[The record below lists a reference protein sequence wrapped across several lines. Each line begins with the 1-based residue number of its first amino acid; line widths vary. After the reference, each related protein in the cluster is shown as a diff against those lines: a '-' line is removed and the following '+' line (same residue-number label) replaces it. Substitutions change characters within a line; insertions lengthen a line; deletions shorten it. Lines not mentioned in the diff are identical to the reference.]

1 MSAKKKV
8 IVITDGD
15 ASARAAAEKA
25 AEKLNCFFIAE
36 SCGNPSPVTGDILI
50 RHILRAEKEPV
61 LVLFDD
67 CGYAEEGPGEKALLT
82 VCRHPDIEILGVLAV
97 ASQSFAHEWAK
108 VHFSIE
114 RNGTLTEYGV
124 DKDGIKDTE
133 IGRIRGDTVYVLD
146 ELDLP
151 LVIGIGDLGK
161 MGGRDTAEKG
171 APVTSKALELIL
183 ERSGFNGGKSSG
195 FNKS

>member
-1 MSAKKKV
+1 MDTKKKV
-8 IVITDGD
+8 ILITDGD
-15 ASARAAAEKA
+15 ASARAAAEA
-25 AEKLNCFFIAE
+25 AANTLDCFFIAE
-36 SCGNPSPVTGDILI
+36 SSGNPSPVTGEVLI
-50 RHILRAEKEPV
+50 KLILRAKKEPV
-61 LVLFDD
+61 IILFDD

-82 VCRHPDIEILGVLAV
+82 VSRHPEIHILGVLAV
-97 ASQSFAHEWAK
+97 ASQSFSHEWAK
-108 VHFSIE
+108 VDFSIQ
-114 RNGTLTEYGV
+114 RNGELTEFGV

-171 APVTSKALELIL
+171 APVTTKALELIL
-183 ERSGFNGGKSSG
+183 ERSGCRGGKP
-195 FNKS
+195 